1 MPERNTMQSP
11 LVVEALREQLLRVIE
26 WHANERPP
34 FRWGVVIHRRNERG
48 RFRFGCV
55 TQGGESFLLTDQQ
68 LADLTAQ
75 SCWLDGAVRVSLEC
89 RQRALDPEIRE
100 FQRADRPL
108 LVEAMA
114 VYFDPGAGGSDA
126 AAFQAMAGVL
136 TASTCPTE
144 LFLLTR
150 ERPASWPR

>member
-1 MPERNTMQSP
+1 MQSP
-11 LVVEALREQLLRVIE
+11 LVVEALREQLLRVLE
-26 WHANERPP
+26 WHANERPA

-55 TQGGESFLLTDQQ
+55 TQGGESLLLTAQM
-68 LADLTAQ
+68 LAELSGQ

-89 RQRALDPEIRE
+89 RETTLDAELKE
-100 FQRADRPL
+100 FHRGDRPV

-136 TASTCPTE
+136 TAGTCPTE

>member
-1 MPERNTMQSP
+1 MQSP

-26 WHANERPP
+26 WHANERPA

-55 TQGGESFLLTDQQ
+55 TQGGESFLLTQAQ
-68 LADLTAQ
+68 MADLARHA
-75 SCWLDGAVRVSLEC
+75 CWLDGAVRVSLEC
-89 RQRALDPEIRE
+89 RQTAVDPETE
-100 FQRADRPL
+100 ELQRADRPL

-114 VYFDPGAGGSDA
+114 VFFDPGASGGEA

-136 TASTCPTE
+136 TAGTCPTE
-144 LFLLTR
+144 LFILTR
-150 ERPASWPR
+150 EKPASWPT

>member
-1 MPERNTMQSP
+1 MQSP

-26 WHANERPP
+26 WHANERPA

-55 TQGGESFLLTDQQ
+55 TQGGESFLLTHTQM
-68 LADLTAQ
+68 ADLAGQ

-89 RQRALDPEIRE
+89 RQTAVDPELE
-100 FQRADRPL
+100 ELQRPDRPL

-114 VYFDPGAGGSDA
+114 VFFDPGASGGEA

-136 TASTCPTE
+136 TAGTCPTE
-144 LFLLTR
+144 LFILTR
-150 ERPASWPR
+150 EKPASWPN

>member
-1 MPERNTMQSP
+1 MQSP

-26 WHANERPP
+26 WHTNERPG

-55 TQGGESFLLTDQQ
+55 TQGGESLV
-68 LADLTAQ
+68 LTATMLSELSAQ
-75 SCWLDGAVRVSLEC
+75 GCWLDGAVRVSLEC
-89 RQRALDPEIRE
+89 RETTVDPDLKE
-100 FQRADRPL
+100 FQRSDRPA
-108 LVEAMA
+108 LVDAMA
-114 VYFDPGAGGSDA
+114 VYFDPGVGGGDA

-136 TASTCPTE
+136 TAATCPTE

-150 ERPASWPR
+150 ERPSSWPR